1 MVRNELWADLQS
13 KRETA
18 MRVENNAATL
28 EVNVY
33 GYHVTI
39 TIERHNATAARFCR
53 KLMQR
58 VLFPATAS

>member
-1 MVRNELWADLQS
+1 MY
-13 KRETA
+13 
-18 MRVENNAATL
+18 M
-28 EVNVY
+28 
-33 GYHVTI
+33 GTI